1 MNKKEEPDLPRKI
14 PLRENPTR
22 RGPAERTGLG
32 ELIKQGEGLC
42 DNLAGVRL
50 GKAGRTRI
58 LQ

>member
-32 ELIKQGEGLC
+32 ELMKQAEGLC

-50 GKAGRTRI
+50 GKGAS
-58 LQ
+58 